1 MRDLYNMLY
10 CMLTKSKFFVSDLKL
25 FSEVKIFFDHC
36 YITYIDLKAMPT
48 K

>member
-25 FSEVKIFFDHC
+25 FSLTVFDHC